1 MNRMA
6 EKSQIQ
12 GQKELLERV
21 IDTGLC
27 TNCGACVN
35 LCPYAASWH
44 DKTIMIHR
52 CDRKEGRCYAFCPRT
67 PVSLD
72 VLRQALFDPKD
83 VIPELG
89 PVKGFYMTRAASEGM
104 RRSAQHGGTV
114 TTLLTVALQE
124 GLIDGAIIAEEGD
137 DGLPHGVWVSTPA
150 EIQKR
155 GKSKFVVSP
164 TVATFNEVA
173 KEHRYEKIGVVA
185 TPCQAL
191 AFAKMRLKP
200 IPTEDN
206 HIDKLRLVIG
216 LFCGWALS
224 WRELRRLLKEKTGGR
239 SIEGLDIPPSQYHI
253 MEVTTQNG
261 TIQISLDEVM
271 PTVKKACQYC
281 FDMTAE
287 FSDISVGAGRSPE
300 GWQAARSWN
309 QVIVRSQIG
318 QDLIELARS
327 RGLLEFRDVPEGN
340 LERLKK
346 ASMNK
351 KGAAVKNLREKS
363 GNPEDLLYLNNRDPV
378 LEKLLE

>member
-1 MNRMA
+1 
-6 EKSQIQ
+6 
-12 GQKELLERV
+12 
-21 IDTGLC
+21 
-27 TNCGACVN
+27 
-35 LCPYAASWH
+35 
-44 DKTIMIHR
+44 
-52 CDRKEGRCYAFCPRT
+52 
-67 PVSLD
+67 VSLD

-327 RGLLEFRDVPEGN
+327 RGLLEFRDVLEGN

>member
-1 MNRMA
+1 MDERT
-6 EKSQIQ
+6 QIK

-35 LCPYAASWH
+35 LCPYVASWN
-44 DKTIMIHR
+44 DRTIMMHR
-52 CDRKEGRCYAFCPRT
+52 CERKEGRCFAFCPRT
-67 PVSLD
+67 PTDLE
-72 VLRQALFDPKD
+72 VLRKRLFDSKD
-83 VIPELG
+83 LTQELG
-89 PVKGFYMTRAASEGM
+89 SVKGFYMTRAAREQV

-114 TTLLTVALQE
+114 TTLLSLALRE
-124 GLIDGAIIAEEGD
+124 GMIDAAVIAEEGK
-137 DGLPHGVWVSTPA
+137 DGLPRGVLVRTPA
-150 EIQKR
+150 DIEKR
-155 GKSKFVVSP
+155 GRSKFVVSP
-164 TVATFNEVA
+164 TVAKFNEIVQDSH
-173 KEHRYEKIGVVA
+173 ERIGVVA

-191 AFAKMRLKP
+191 AFAKMRLKMYS
-200 IPTEDN
+200 TNDN
-206 HIDKLRLVIG
+206 NIDKLRFVIG

-224 WRELRRLLKEKTGGR
+224 WRELRRLLKEKMGGE
-239 SIEGLDIPPSQYHI
+239 SIVGLDIPPSQYHT
-253 MEVTTQNG
+253 MEVYTPNRG
-261 TIQISLDEVM
+261 MMISLDEVM
-271 PTVKKACQYC
+271 PVVRKACQYC

-287 FSDISVGAGRSPE
+287 FSDISVGAARCPE
-300 GWQAARSWN
+300 GWEVARSWN

-351 KGAAVKNLREKS
+351 KRAAVKNLREKS
-363 GNPEDLLYLNNRDPV
+363 GNPEDLLYLNNRDPL

>member
-1 MNRMA
+1 MDERT
-6 EKSQIQ
+6 QIK

-35 LCPYAASWH
+35 LCPYVASWN
-44 DKTIMIHR
+44 DRTIMMHR
-52 CDRKEGRCYAFCPRT
+52 CERKEGRCFAFCPRT
-67 PVSLD
+67 PTDLE
-72 VLRQALFDPKD
+72 VLRKRLFDSKD
-83 VIPELG
+83 LTQELG
-89 PVKGFYMTRAASEGM
+89 SVKGFYMTRAAREQV

-114 TTLLTVALQE
+114 TTLLSLALRE
-124 GLIDGAIIAEEGD
+124 GMIDAAVIAEEGK
-137 DGLPHGVWVSTPA
+137 DGLPRGVLVRTPA
-150 EIQKR
+150 DIEKR
-155 GKSKFVVSP
+155 GRSKFVVSP
-164 TVATFNEVA
+164 TVAKFNEIVQDSH
-173 KEHRYEKIGVVA
+173 ERIGVVA

-191 AFAKMRLKP
+191 AFAKMRLKMYS
-200 IPTEDN
+200 TNDN
-206 HIDKLRLVIG
+206 NIDKLRFVIG

-224 WRELRRLLKEKTGGR
+224 WRELRRLLKEKMGGE
-239 SIEGLDIPPSQYHI
+239 SIVGLDIPPSQYHT
-253 MEVTTQNG
+253 MEVYTPNRG
-261 TIQISLDEVM
+261 MMISLDEVM
-271 PTVKKACQYC
+271 PVVRKACQYC

-287 FSDISVGAGRSPE
+287 FSDISVGAARCPE
-300 GWQAARSWN
+300 GWEVARSWN

-351 KGAAVKNLREKS
+351 KRAAVKNLREKS